1 MNEHCVM
8 NKPIDSSPV
17 QVTAL
22 RAALAR
28 LDREQGAAHALRTLI
43 AAGLDQLEPPGSGAT
58 LQRWS
63 ALAAVAEHDLS
74 LAKLYEGHTDALAI
88 LRELGEL
95 QDAGGS
101 WGVWAAEAPQ
111 GRTSIATAADGG
123 IRLNGAKCWCSGA
136 ADVTHGLL
144 TAWHEDGR
152 GPQLVSVAMAQPGV
166 VVSRGSWHAVGMAG
180 SASLTVAFDGARARV
195 VGNPG
200 DYLSRAG
207 FWHGGA
213 GVAACWYGGAK
224 ALAEALKHALLK
236 TGPASA
242 HPFRLAALGKVEL
255 ALTQTAALL
264 REAAAWIDANPQHD
278 ASAAALRVRLAA
290 EQCAATVQDECGR
303 ALGAAAYC
311 LDAGFA
317 RMAADLPVFV
327 RQSHGERDFAALG
340 NKVATSAES
349 AWAL

>member
-1 MNEHCVM
+1 MTQPTDGPGVALA
-8 NKPIDSSPV
+8 
-17 QVTAL
+17 AL
-22 RAALAR
+22 RAALTQAG
-28 LDREQGAAHALRTLI
+28 REQGAAPVLHTLI
-43 AAGLDQLEPPGSGAT
+43 EAGLDQLESPGGGRT
-58 LQRWS
+58 LRRWA

-95 QDAGGS
+95 RAAGGAS
-101 WGVWAAEAPQ
+101 QMWAVWAAEAPR
-111 GRTSIATAADGG
+111 GRTLIRTEEDGG
-123 IRLNGAKCWCSGA
+123 IRLEGSKCWCSGA

-152 GPQLVSVAMAQPGV
+152 GPQLVSVTMAQPGIA
-166 VVSRGSWHAVGMAG
+166 VSSDAWHAVGMAG
-180 SASLTVAFDGARARV
+180 SASLNVSFHGAHARL
-195 VGNPG
+195 VGSEG
-200 DYLSRAG
+200 QYLVRAG

-224 ALAEALKHALLK
+224 ALGESLRQAVMRSGA
-236 TGPASA
+236 ASA
-242 HPFRLAALGKVEL
+242 HAFRLAALGKVEL
-255 ALTQTAALL
+255 ALAQTAALL
-264 REAAAWIDANPQHD
+264 REAAAWIDANPRQD
-278 ASAAALRVRLAA
+278 ASAVALRARLAA

-311 LDAGFA
+311 LDADFA
-317 RMAADLPVFV
+317 RRAADLPVFI

-340 NKVATSAES
+340 SKVAAGAES